1 MKHPPLARKLL
12 ALGLSLLLVLS
23 FLPTAFAE
31 GEVIVKTEQELLDAI
46 ANASGPTV
54 IRIEGTVTIAKTLVI
69 DGGRKITLTGDGT
82 IAAASN
88 FTISH
93 ESMIYISGEGTAL
106 TVECEVAGNASR
118 SAYCSVLYATNSADL
133 TLNDGADI
141 HGGYAGNGGGV
152 RVTRGDTEPGTFTMN
167 GGSIHDNEAGNGAGL
182 SLDNQAAGQHLIRGG
197 SITKNRATG
206 TGYAGGIWVGS
217 EVGLTM
223 TGGEVTGN
231 TAKSGTIYEGIV
243 VNSNDSTKSWTGV
256 YITSGKVTADIIRI
270 EGDSNTN
277 GLTARLQ
284 ISSGATLN
292 GDVSIGFNT
301 YDLVEDKLK
310 NEGTING
317 DVSLEAR
324 TGLTNTGTINGKVTV
339 DGEDVVIDNNNGA
352 GQILGGVE
360 GNATIPEGSTNTITA
375 TAGPNGSISPSGT
388 VSVQTGGSQTFA
400 ITAAG
405 GYNIQDVRV
414 DGTSVGAVSSYT
426 FDNVF
431 ANHTITASFVRNNFI
446 EPTYYPD
453 YDEDVDYLPPAEDE
467 EAEEAPEETQDLY
480 MVTCRTLNVRL
491 GGGTGYARIG
501 TLSRGTLVSGEL
513 EDGWLK
519 FSYDGGT
526 AYCSADYLARVD
538 GDLTD
543 MHVTCRTLNVRAG
556 AGTNFE
562 ILGTLSRGTEVEI
575 LDVLPGWY
583 EIEYLGG
590 VGYVSAA
597 YIG

>member
-31 GEVIVKTEQELLDAI
+31 EEVTVTTEQELLDAI

-54 IRIEGTVTIAKTLVI
+54 IRIEGTVTIAETLVI
-69 DGGRKITLTGDGT
+69 DGGRQITLTGGK
-82 IAAASN
+82 IAAAST
-88 FTISH
+88 FTVSNY
-93 ESMIYISGEGTAL
+93 SMIYISGEGTAL

-133 TLNDGADI
+133 TLNDGANI
-141 HGGYAGNGGGV
+141 HGGYARNGGGV

-167 GGSIHDNEAGNGAGL
+167 GGWIHDNEAGNGAGL
-182 SLDNQAAGQHLIRGG
+182 SLDNQAAEQHFIRGG
-197 SITKNRATG
+197 SITNNKATG
-206 TGYAGGIWVGS
+206 TGYGGGIWVGS
-217 EVGLTM
+217 EVRLTM
-223 TGGEVTGN
+223 TGGTVTDN
-231 TAKSGTIYEGIV
+231 TTTKDTIYAGIV
-243 VNSNDSTKSWTGV
+243 VNSNDSTKPWTGV
-256 YITSGKVTADIIRI
+256 YIKSGEVTANIIRI

-301 YDLVEDKLK
+301 YDLVEDKLQ

-324 TGLTNTGTINGKVTV
+324 TGLTDTGTINGTVTIGEIVIV
-339 DGEDVVIDNNNGA
+339 DNSGTINNVVGA
-352 GQILGGVE
+352 TPDT
-360 GNATIPEGSTNTITA
+360 ASDTITA
-375 TAGPNGSISPSGT
+375 TAGPNGSISPSGA
-388 VSVQTGGSQTFA
+388 VVVQPGQAQTFT
-400 ITAAG
+400 ITPDT
-405 GYNIQDVRV
+405 GYDIRDVLV
-414 DGTSVGAVSSYT
+414 DGVSVGARTSVT
-426 FDNVF
+426 FMSAIKD
-431 ANHTITASFVRNNFI
+431 HTITASFVRNNFI

-513 EDGWLK
+513 ENGWLK
-519 FSYDGGT
+519 FAYDGGT
-526 AYCSADYLARVD
+526 AYCSADYLAKID

>member
-54 IRIEGTVTIAKTLVI
+54 IQIEGTVTIAKTLVI
-69 DGGRKITLTGDGT
+69 DGGKQITLTGGKIT
-82 IAAASN
+82 AAST
-88 FTISH
+88 FTVSN
-93 ESMIYISGEGTAL
+93 ESMIYITGEGTAL
-106 TVECEVAGNASR
+106 TVDCEVEGRAPNPT
-118 SAYCSVLYATNSADL
+118 YYSVLCATNSADL
-133 TLNDGADI
+133 TLKDGANI
-141 HGGYAGNGGGV
+141 HGGNAGNGGGV
-152 RVTRGDTEPGTFTMN
+152 RMTGNPGTFTMN
-167 GGSIHDNEAGNGAGL
+167 GGSIYGNYAGLGAGI
-182 SLDNQAAGQHLIRGG
+182 SLDNHVGHHFINGG
-197 SITKNRATG
+197 SIKGNNANG
-206 TGYAGGIWVGS
+206 NSGHAGGIWVGS
-217 EVGLTM
+217 EVQLTM

-231 TAKSGTIYEGIV
+231 TSKQDATIYGDIV
-243 VNSNDSTKSWTGV
+243 VNSNSATKSWTGV
-256 YITSGKVTADIIRI
+256 YITSGKVTANIRI
-270 EGDSNTN
+270 EGDKNTN

-284 ISSGATLN
+284 ISSGATLT
-292 GDVSIGFNT
+292 GDVSIGVHSTGLAEN
-301 YDLVEDKLK
+301 KLQ

-317 DVSLEAR
+317 DVSLENQ
-324 TGLTNTGTINGKVTV
+324 TGLNNTGTINGKVTV
-339 DGEDVVIDNNNGA
+339 DGENVVIDNNNGA

-360 GNATIPEGSTNTITA
+360 GDATIPEGSTNTITA

-431 ANHTITASFVRNNFI
+431 ANHTITASFVRNNFT
-446 EPTYYPD
+446 EPQYYPD

-467 EAEEAPEETQDLY
+467 EAEEAPEEPQDLY

-491 GGGTGYARIG
+491 RGGTGYARIG

-519 FSYDGGT
+519 FAYDGGT
-526 AYCSADYLARVD
+526 AFCSADYLARVD

>member
-23 FLPTAFAE
+23 FLPTAVAE

-141 HGGYAGNGGGV
+141 HGGYARNGGGV
-152 RVTRGDTEPGTFTMN
+152 RVRRDETEPGTFTMN
-167 GGSIHDNEAGNGAGL
+167 GGWIHDNEAGNGAGL
-182 SLDNQAAGQHLIRGG
+182 ALDNQAGQHLIRGG
-197 SITKNRATG
+197 SITKNKATG
-206 TGYAGGIWVGS
+206 TGYGGGIWVGS

-223 TGGEVTGN
+223 TGGTVTDN
-231 TAKSGTIYEGIV
+231 TTTKDTIYAGIV
-243 VNSNDSTKSWTGV
+243 VNSNASTKPRTGV
-256 YITSGKVTADIIRI
+256 YITSGKVTANIIRI

-277 GLTARLQ
+277 GLTARLK
-284 ISSGATLN
+284 ISSGATLT

-301 YDLVEDKLK
+301 YDLVEDKLR

-360 GNATIPEGSTNTITA
+360 GDPDVPEGSTNTITA

-400 ITAAG
+400 ITAAD

-453 YDEDVDYLPPAEDE
+453 YDEDVDYLPPVEDDE
-467 EAEEAPEETQDLY
+467 EEEKAPLY
-480 MVTCRTLNVRL
+480 MVTCRTLNVRM
-491 GGGTGYARIG
+491 GPGTSYAKLG
-501 TLSRGTLVSGEL
+501 TLSRGTLISGEY
-513 EDGWLK
+513 ENGWVK
-519 FSYDGGT
+519 FTYNGQT
-526 AYCSADYLARVD
+526 AYSSADYLMQVD
-538 GDLTD
+538 GDLSGL
-543 MHVTCRTLNVRAG
+543 HVTCRTLNVRAG
-556 AGTNFE
+556 AGTNFD
-562 ILGTLSRGTEVEI
+562 ILGTLSRGTEISVR
-575 LDVLPGWY
+575 DVLPGWY
-583 EIEYLGG
+583 EIDFLGG
-590 VGYVSAA
+590 IGYVSSA

>member
-31 GEVIVKTEQELLDAI
+31 GEVIVKTEQELLAAI

-54 IRIEGTVTIAKTLVI
+54 IRIEDTVTIAKTLVI
-69 DGGRKITLTGDGT
+69 DGGKQITLTGGK
-82 IAAASN
+82 IAADTPFEVLN
-88 FTISH
+88 
-93 ESMIYISGEGTAL
+93 ESMIYITGAGTAL

-141 HGGYAGNGGGV
+141 HGGYARNGGGV
-152 RVTRGDTEPGTFTMN
+152 RVRRDETEPGTFTMN
-167 GGSIHDNEAGNGAGL
+167 GGWIHDNEAGNGAGL
-182 SLDNQAAGQHLIRGG
+182 ALDNQAGQHLIRGG

-206 TGYAGGIWVGS
+206 SGYGGGIWVGS

-223 TGGEVTGN
+223 TGGTVTDN
-231 TAKSGTIYEGIV
+231 TTTKDTIYAGIV
-243 VNSNDSTKSWTGV
+243 VNSNDSSKPWTGV
-256 YITSGKVTADIIRI
+256 YIKSGEVTADIIRI

-292 GDVSIGFNT
+292 GDVSIGVHSTGLAEN
-301 YDLVEDKLK
+301 KLQ

-317 DVSLEAR
+317 DVSLEDR
-324 TGLTNTGTINGKVTV
+324 TGLTNTGTINGTVTIGEIVIV
-339 DGEDVVIDNNNGA
+339 DNSGTINAVVGA
-352 GQILGGVE
+352 
-360 GNATIPEGSTNTITA
+360 ATDDSPNTITA
-375 TAGPNGSISPSGT
+375 TAGPNGSISPSGA
-388 VSVQTGGSQTFA
+388 VVVPAGQAQTFT
-400 ITAAG
+400 ITPDT
-405 GYNIQDVRV
+405 GYDIQDVLV
-414 DGTSVGAVSSYT
+414 DGVSVGARTSVT
-426 FDNVF
+426 FMSAIKD
-431 ANHTITASFVRNNFI
+431 HTITASFVRNNFI

-467 EAEEAPEETQDLY
+467 EEEEAPEETQDLY

-519 FSYDGGT
+519 FAYDGGT

>member
-12 ALGLSLLLVLS
+12 ALGLSLLPVLS

-31 GEVIVKTEQELLDAI
+31 GDETVTTEQELLNAI

-54 IRIEGTVTIAKTLVI
+54 IRIEGTVTIAETLVI
-69 DGGRKITLTGDGT
+69 DGGRKITLTGGK
-82 IAAASN
+82 IAAAST
-88 FTISH
+88 FTVSN

-152 RVTRGDTEPGTFTMN
+152 RVRRGDTEPGTFTMN
-167 GGSIHDNEAGNGAGL
+167 GGWIHDNEAGNGAGL
-182 SLDNQAAGQHLIRGG
+182 ALDNQAGQHLIRGG
-197 SITKNRATG
+197 SITKNKATG
-206 TGYAGGIWVGS
+206 TGYGGGIWVGS

-223 TGGEVTGN
+223 TGGTVTDN
-231 TAKSGTIYEGIV
+231 TTTKDTIYAGIV
-243 VNSNDSTKSWTGV
+243 VNSNSASRPWTGV

-292 GDVSIGFNT
+292 GDVSIGSNT
-301 YDLVEDKLK
+301 YDLVENKLQ

-317 DVSLEAR
+317 DVSLEDR
-324 TGLTNTGTINGKVTV
+324 TGLTNTGTINGTVTV
-339 DGEDVVIDNNNGA
+339 EEIVIVDNSGTIT
-352 GQILGGVE
+352 GDIVS
-360 GNATIPEGSTNTITA
+360 ATPDKDPNTITA
-375 TAGPNGSISPSGT
+375 TAGPNGSISPSGA
-388 VSVQTGGSQTFA
+388 VVVQPGQAQTFT
-400 ITAAG
+400 ITPDT
-405 GYNIQDVRV
+405 GYDIQDVLV
-414 DGTSVGAVSSYT
+414 DGVSVGARTSVT
-426 FDNVF
+426 FMSAIKD
-431 ANHTITASFVRNNFI
+431 HTITASFVRNNFI

-501 TLSRGTLVSGEL
+501 TLSRGTILEGEL

-519 FSYDGGT
+519 FPYNGQT

-538 GDLTD
+538 GDLSGL
-543 MHVTCRTLNVRAG
+543 HVTCRTLNVRAG

-575 LDVLPGWY
+575 LDVLNGWY

-590 VGYVSAA
+590 EAYVSAA

>member
-31 GEVIVKTEQELLDAI
+31 GEVTVTTEQELLDAI
-46 ANASGPTV
+46 ANATGPTV
-54 IRIEGTVTIAKTLVI
+54 IQIEGTVTITETLVI

-141 HGGYAGNGGGV
+141 HGGYARNGGGV
-152 RVTRGDTEPGTFTMN
+152 RVTRGETEPGAFTMN

-182 SLDNQAAGQHLIRGG
+182 ALDNQAGQHLIRGG
-197 SITKNRATG
+197 SITKNKATG
-206 TGYAGGIWVGS
+206 TGYGGGIWVGS

-231 TAKSGTIYEGIV
+231 TAKGVTIYEGIV
-243 VNSNDSTKSWTGV
+243 VNSNASTKPWTGV
-256 YITSGKVTADIIRI
+256 YITSGEVTADIIRI

-292 GDVSIGFNT
+292 GDVSIGSNT
-301 YDLVEDKLK
+301 YDLVEDKLQ

-317 DVSLEAR
+317 DVSLEDR
-324 TGLTNTGTINGKVTV
+324 TGLTNTGTINGTVTV
-339 DGEDVVIDNNNGA
+339 EEIVIVDNSGTIT
-352 GQILGGVE
+352 GDIVS
-360 GNATIPEGSTNTITA
+360 ATPDKDPNTITA
-375 TAGPNGSISPSGT
+375 TAGPNGSISPSGA
-388 VSVQTGGSQTFA
+388 VVVPAGQAQTFT
-400 ITAAG
+400 ITPDT
-405 GYNIQDVRV
+405 GYDIQDVLV
-414 DGTSVGAVSSYT
+414 DGVSVGARTSVT
-426 FDNVF
+426 FMSAIQD
-431 ANHTITASFVRNNFI
+431 HTITASFVRNNFI

-467 EAEEAPEETQDLY
+467 EEEEAPEETQDLY

-501 TLSRGTLVSGEL
+501 TLSRGTILEGEL
-513 EDGWLK
+513 ENGWLK
-519 FSYDGGT
+519 FAYNGQT
-526 AYCSADYLARVD
+526 AYCSADYLAKID

>member
-54 IRIEGTVTIAKTLVI
+54 IRIEGTVTIAETLVI
-69 DGGRKITLTGDGT
+69 DGGKQITLTGGK

-88 FTISH
+88 FTILH
-93 ESMIYISGEGTAL
+93 ASMIYISGEGTAL

-118 SAYCSVLYATNSADL
+118 SAFCSVLYATNSADL

-141 HGGYAGNGGGV
+141 HGGYARNGGGV
-152 RVTRGDTEPGTFTMN
+152 RVRRGETEPGTFTMN

-182 SLDNQAAGQHLIRGG
+182 ALDNQAGQHLIRGG
-197 SITKNRATG
+197 SITNNRATG
-206 TGYAGGIWVGS
+206 TGYGGGIWVGS

-223 TGGEVTGN
+223 TGGTVTDN
-231 TAKSGTIYEGIV
+231 TTTKDTIYAGIV
-243 VNSNDSTKSWTGV
+243 VNSNDSSKPWTGV
-256 YITSGKVTADIIRI
+256 YITSGEVTADIIRI

-292 GDVSIGFNT
+292 GDVSIGVHSTGLAEN
-301 YDLVEDKLK
+301 KLQ

-317 DVSLEAR
+317 DVSLEDR
-324 TGLTNTGTINGKVTV
+324 TGLTNTGTINGTVTIGEIVIVDNSGTINKVV
-339 DGEDVVIDNNNGA
+339 GA
-352 GQILGGVE
+352 
-360 GNATIPEGSTNTITA
+360 ATDDSPNTITA
-375 TAGPNGSISPSGT
+375 TAGPNGSISPSGA
-388 VSVQTGGSQTFA
+388 VVVQPGQAQTFT
-400 ITAAG
+400 ITPDT
-405 GYNIQDVRV
+405 GYDIQDVLV
-414 DGTSVGAVSSYT
+414 DGVSVGARTSVT
-426 FDNVF
+426 FMSAIKD
-431 ANHTITASFVRNNFI
+431 HTITASFVRNNFI

-467 EAEEAPEETQDLY
+467 EEEEVPEETQDLY

-519 FSYDGGT
+519 FAYDGGT

-538 GDLTD
+538 GDLTGL
-543 MHVTCRTLNVRAG
+543 HVTCRTLNVRAG

>member
-31 GEVIVKTEQELLDAI
+31 GDVTVTTEQELLAAI

-54 IRIEGTVTIAKTLVI
+54 IQIEGTVTIAKTLVI
-69 DGGRKITLTGDGT
+69 DGGRQITLTGGK
-82 IAAASN
+82 IAAAST
-88 FTISH
+88 FTVSNA
-93 ESMIYISGEGTAL
+93 SMIYITDAGTAL

-118 SAYCSVLYATNSADL
+118 SAFCSVLYATNSADL
-133 TLNDGADI
+133 TLNDGANI
-141 HGGYAGNGGGV
+141 HGGYARNGGGV

-167 GGSIHDNEAGNGAGL
+167 GGWIHDNEAGNGAGL
-182 SLDNQAAGQHLIRGG
+182 ALDNQAGQHLIRGG
-197 SITKNRATG
+197 SITNNRATG
-206 TGYAGGIWVGS
+206 TGYGGGIWVGS

-223 TGGEVTGN
+223 TGGTVTDN
-231 TAKSGTIYEGIV
+231 TTTKDTIYAGIV
-243 VNSNDSTKSWTGV
+243 VNSNDSTQPWTGV
-256 YITSGKVTADIIRI
+256 YIKSGEVTADIIRI
-270 EGDSNTN
+270 EGDRNTN

-324 TGLTNTGTINGKVTV
+324 TGLTNTGTINGTVTV
-339 DGEDVVIDNNNGA
+339 EEIVIVDNSGTIT
-352 GQILGGVE
+352 GDIVS
-360 GNATIPEGSTNTITA
+360 ATPDKDPNTITA
-375 TAGPNGSISPSGT
+375 TAGPNGSISPSGA
-388 VSVQTGGSQTFA
+388 VVVQPGQAQTFT
-400 ITAAG
+400 ITPDT
-405 GYNIQDVRV
+405 GYDIQDVLV
-414 DGTSVGAVSSYT
+414 DGVSVGARTSVT
-426 FDNVF
+426 FMSAIKD
-431 ANHTITASFVRNNFI
+431 HTITASFVRNNFI

-519 FSYDGGT
+519 FAYDGGT

>member
-31 GEVIVKTEQELLDAI
+31 GEVTVTTEQELLDAI

-54 IRIEGTVTIAKTLVI
+54 IQIEGTVTIAKTLVI

-93 ESMIYISGEGTAL
+93 ASMIYISGEGTAL

-118 SAYCSVLYATNSADL
+118 SAYCSVLCATNSADL

-152 RVTRGDTEPGTFTMN
+152 RVTRGETEPGAFTMN
-167 GGSIHDNEAGNGAGL
+167 GGWIHDNEAGNGAGL
-182 SLDNQAAGQHLIRGG
+182 ALDNQAGQHLIRGG

-206 TGYAGGIWVGS
+206 TGYGGGIWVGS

-223 TGGEVTGN
+223 TGGTVTNN
-231 TAKSGTIYEGIV
+231 TTTNTKDTIYAGIV
-243 VNSNDSTKSWTGV
+243 VNSNASSKPWTGV

-284 ISSGATLN
+284 ISSGATLKGN
-292 GDVSIGFNT
+292 VSIGVHSTGLAEN
-301 YDLVEDKLK
+301 KLQ

-317 DVSLEAR
+317 DVSLEDR
-324 TGLTNTGTINGKVTV
+324 TGLTNTGTINGTVTIGEIVIV
-339 DGEDVVIDNNNGA
+339 DNSGTINAVVGA
-352 GQILGGVE
+352 
-360 GNATIPEGSTNTITA
+360 ATDDSPNTITA
-375 TAGPNGSISPSGT
+375 TAGPNGSISPSGA
-388 VSVQTGGSQTFA
+388 VVVPASEAQTFT
-400 ITAAG
+400 ITPDT
-405 GYNIQDVRV
+405 GYDIQDVLV
-414 DGTSVGAVSSYT
+414 DGVSVGARTSVT
-426 FDNVF
+426 FMSAIKD
-431 ANHTITASFVRNNFI
+431 HTITASFVRNNFT
-446 EPTYYPD
+446 EPQYYPD

-467 EAEEAPEETQDLY
+467 EAEEAPEEPQDLY

-519 FSYDGGT
+519 FAYDGGT

-538 GDLTD
+538 GDLSGL
-543 MHVTCRTLNVRAG
+543 HVTCRTLNVRAG

>member
-167 GGSIHDNEAGNGAGL
+167 GGSIHDNEASNGAGL

-317 DVSLEAR
+317 DVSLGDR

-375 TAGPNGSISPSGT
+375 TAGPNGSISPSGA
-388 VSVQTGGSQTFA
+388 VVVPAGEAQTFT
-400 ITAAG
+400 ITPDT
-405 GYNIQDVRV
+405 GYDIQDVLV
-414 DGTSVGAVSSYT
+414 DGVSVGARTSVT
-426 FDNVF
+426 FMSAIND
-431 ANHTITASFVRNNFI
+431 HTIMASFVRNNFT
-446 EPTYYPD
+446 EPQYYPD

-519 FSYDGGT
+519 FAYDGGT

-538 GDLTD
+538 GDLSGL
-543 MHVTCRTLNVRAG
+543 HVTCRTLNVRAG

>member
-31 GEVIVKTEQELLDAI
+31 GDVTVTTEQELLTAI

-54 IRIEGTVTIAKTLVI
+54 IRIEGTVTIAETLVI
-69 DGGRKITLTGDGT
+69 DGGRQITLTGGK
-82 IAAASN
+82 IAAAST
-88 FTISH
+88 FTVSNA
-93 ESMIYISGEGTAL
+93 SMIYISGEGTAL

-133 TLNDGADI
+133 TLNDGANI
-141 HGGYAGNGGGV
+141 HGGYARNGGGV
-152 RVTRGDTEPGTFTMN
+152 RVTRGETEPGTFTMN

-182 SLDNQAAGQHLIRGG
+182 ALDNQAGQHLIRGG

-206 TGYAGGIWVGS
+206 TGYGGGIWVGS

-223 TGGEVTGN
+223 TGGTVTDN
-231 TAKSGTIYEGIV
+231 TTTNTKDTIYAGIV
-243 VNSNDSTKSWTGV
+243 VNSNDSTQPWTGV

-317 DVSLEAR
+317 DVSLEDR
-324 TGLTNTGTINGKVTV
+324 TGLTNTGTINGTVTV
-339 DGEDVVIDNNNGA
+339 EEIVIVDNSGTIT
-352 GQILGGVE
+352 GDIVS
-360 GNATIPEGSTNTITA
+360 ATPDKDPNTITA
-375 TAGPNGSISPSGT
+375 TAGPNGSISPSGA
-388 VSVQTGGSQTFA
+388 VVVPAGQAQTFT
-400 ITAAG
+400 ITPDT
-405 GYNIQDVRV
+405 GYDIQDVLV
-414 DGTSVGAVSSYT
+414 DGVSVGARTSVT
-426 FDNVF
+426 FMSAIQD
-431 ANHTITASFVRNNFI
+431 HTITASFVRNNFI

-519 FSYDGGT
+519 FAYDGGT

-538 GDLTD
+538 GDLTGL
-543 MHVTCRTLNVRAG
+543 HVTCRTLNVRAG
-556 AGTNFE
+556 AGTSFE

>member
-31 GEVIVKTEQELLDAI
+31 GEVTVTTEQELLDAI
-46 ANASGPTV
+46 ASANGPTV
-54 IRIEGTVTIAKTLVI
+54 IQIADAGVTITKTLVI
-69 DGGRKITLTGDGT
+69 DGGRQITLTGGK
-82 IAAASN
+82 IAAASPFEVSN
-88 FTISH
+88 
-93 ESMIYISGEGTAL
+93 ESMIYITGEGTAL
-106 TVECEVAGNASR
+106 TVECEVEGHAPNPKH
-118 SAYCSVLYATNSADL
+118 YSVLCATNSADL
-133 TLNDGADI
+133 TLYDGANI
-141 HGGYAGNGGGV
+141 HGGNAGNGGGV
-152 RVTRGDTEPGTFTMN
+152 RVTRGETEPGTFTMY
-167 GGSIHDNEAGNGAGL
+167 GGWIHGNRAGLGAGL
-182 SLDNQAAGQHLIRGG
+182 SLDNHVGHHFIYDGVIEDNNASGDSGH
-197 SITKNRATG
+197 
-206 TGYAGGIWVGS
+206 AGGIWVGS
-217 EVGLTM
+217 EVQLTM

-231 TAKSGTIYEGIV
+231 VSKQDTRIYDDIV
-243 VNSNDSTKSWTGV
+243 VNSNDSSKPWTGV
-256 YITSGKVTADIIRI
+256 YITSGEVTANIRI
-270 EGDSNTN
+270 EGDKNTN

-284 ISSGATLN
+284 ISPDATLN
-292 GDVSIGFNT
+292 GNVSIGVHSTGLAEN
-301 YDLVEDKLK
+301 KLQ
-310 NEGTING
+310 NEGIING
-317 DVSLEAR
+317 DVSLEDR
-324 TGLTNTGTINGKVTV
+324 TGLTNTGTINGTVTIGEIVIV
-339 DGEDVVIDNNNGA
+339 DNSGTITGA
-352 GQILGGVE
+352 IVS
-360 GNATIPEGSTNTITA
+360 AIPDTAPNTITA
-375 TAGPNGSISPSGT
+375 TAGPNGSISPSGA
-388 VSVQTGGSQTFA
+388 VVVQPDQAQTFT
-400 ITAAG
+400 ITPDT
-405 GYNIQDVRV
+405 GYDIQDVLV
-414 DGTSVGAVSSYT
+414 DDVSVGARTSVT
-426 FDNVF
+426 FMSAIND
-431 ANHTITASFVRNNFI
+431 HTITASFVRNNFT
-446 EPTYYPD
+446 EPQYYPD

-519 FSYDGGT
+519 FAYDGGT

-590 VGYVSAA
+590 EAYVSAA

>member
-1 MKHPPLARKLL
+1 
-12 ALGLSLLLVLS
+12 
-23 FLPTAFAE
+23 
-31 GEVIVKTEQELLDAI
+31 
-46 ANASGPTV
+46 
-54 IRIEGTVTIAKTLVI
+54 
-69 DGGRKITLTGDGT
+69 
-82 IAAASN
+82 
-88 FTISH
+88 
-93 ESMIYISGEGTAL
+93 
-106 TVECEVAGNASR
+106 
-118 SAYCSVLYATNSADL
+118 
-133 TLNDGADI
+133 
-141 HGGYAGNGGGV
+141 
-152 RVTRGDTEPGTFTMN
+152 MN
-167 GGSIHDNEAGNGAGL
+167 GGWIHDNEAGNGAGL
-182 SLDNQAAGQHLIRGG
+182 ALDNQAGQHLIRGG
-197 SITKNRATG
+197 SITNNRATG
-206 TGYAGGIWVGS
+206 TGYGGGIWVGS

-223 TGGEVTGN
+223 TGGTVTDN
-231 TAKSGTIYEGIV
+231 TTTKDTIYAGIV
-243 VNSNDSTKSWTGV
+243 VNSNDSTQPWTGV
-256 YITSGKVTADIIRI
+256 YITSGEVTADIIRI

-301 YDLVEDKLK
+301 YDLVEDKLQ

-501 TLSRGTLVSGEL
+501 TLSRGTILEGEL

-519 FSYDGGT
+519 FPYDGGT
-526 AYCSADYLARVD
+526 AYCSADYLAKIG

-556 AGTNFE
+556 AGTSFE
-562 ILGTLSRGTEVEI
+562 ILGTLSRGAEVEI
-575 LDVLPGWY
+575 LDVLNGWY
-583 EIEYLGG
+583 KIEYLGG
-590 VGYVSAA
+590 EAYVSAA

>member
-31 GEVIVKTEQELLDAI
+31 GDVTVTTEQELLAAI

-54 IRIEGTVTIAKTLVI
+54 IRIEGTVTITETLVI
-69 DGGRKITLTGDGT
+69 DGGRQITLTGDGT

-93 ESMIYISGEGTAL
+93 ASMIYISGEGTAL

-118 SAYCSVLYATNSADL
+118 SAYCSVLCATNSADL

-152 RVTRGDTEPGTFTMN
+152 RVTRGETEPGTFTMN
-167 GGSIHDNEAGNGAGL
+167 GGWIHDNEAGNGAGL
-182 SLDNQAAGQHLIRGG
+182 ALDNQAGQHLIRGG
-197 SITKNRATG
+197 SITKNKATG
-206 TGYAGGIWVGS
+206 TGYGGGIWVGS

-223 TGGEVTGN
+223 TGGTVTDN
-231 TAKSGTIYEGIV
+231 TTTNTKDTIYAGIV
-243 VNSNDSTKSWTGV
+243 VNSNDSTQPWTGV

-317 DVSLEAR
+317 DVSLEDR
-324 TGLTNTGTINGKVTV
+324 TGLTNTGTINGTVTV
-339 DGEDVVIDNNNGA
+339 EEIVIVDNSGTIT
-352 GQILGGVE
+352 GDIVS
-360 GNATIPEGSTNTITA
+360 ATPDKDPNTITA
-375 TAGPNGSISPSGT
+375 TAGPNGSISPSGA
-388 VSVQTGGSQTFA
+388 VVVPAGQAQTFT
-400 ITAAG
+400 ITPDT
-405 GYNIQDVRV
+405 GYDIQDVLV
-414 DGTSVGAVSSYT
+414 DGVSVGARTSVT
-426 FDNVF
+426 FMSAIQD
-431 ANHTITASFVRNNFI
+431 HTITASFVRNNFI

-519 FSYDGGT
+519 FAYDGGT

-538 GDLTD
+538 GDLSGL
-543 MHVTCRTLNVRAG
+543 HVTCRTLNVRAG

-590 VGYVSAA
+590 EAYVSAA

>member
-1 MKHPPLARKLL
+1 M
-12 ALGLSLLLVLS
+12 
-23 FLPTAFAE
+23 
-31 GEVIVKTEQELLDAI
+31 KTEQELLDAI
-46 ANASGPTV
+46 ANATGPTV
-54 IRIEGTVTIAKTLVI
+54 IQIEGTVTIAKTLVI

-118 SAYCSVLYATNSADL
+118 SAFCSVLYATNSADL

-141 HGGYAGNGGGV
+141 HGGYARNGGGV
-152 RVTRGDTEPGTFTMN
+152 RVRRDETEPGTFTMN
-167 GGSIHDNEAGNGAGL
+167 GGWIHDNEAGNGAGL
-182 SLDNQAAGQHLIRGG
+182 ALDNQAGQHLIRGG
-197 SITKNRATG
+197 SITNNRATG
-206 TGYAGGIWVGS
+206 TGYGGGIWVGS

-231 TAKSGTIYEGIV
+231 TAKGGTIYEGIV
-243 VNSNDSTKSWTGV
+243 VNSNASTKPWTGV
-256 YITSGKVTADIIRI
+256 YIASGEVTADIIRI

-292 GDVSIGFNT
+292 GDVSIGSNT

-317 DVSLEAR
+317 DVSLEDR
-324 TGLTNTGTINGKVTV
+324 TGLTNTGTINGTVTV
-339 DGEDVVIDNNNGA
+339 EEIVIVDNSGTIT
-352 GQILGGVE
+352 GDIVS
-360 GNATIPEGSTNTITA
+360 ATPDKDPNTITA
-375 TAGPNGSISPSGT
+375 TAGPNGSISPSGA
-388 VSVQTGGSQTFA
+388 VVVQPGQAQTFT
-400 ITAAG
+400 ITPDT
-405 GYNIQDVRV
+405 GYDIQDVLV
-414 DGTSVGAVSSYT
+414 DGVSVGARTSVT
-426 FDNVF
+426 FMSAIKD
-431 ANHTITASFVRNNFI
+431 HTITASFVRNNFI

-538 GDLTD
+538 GDLTGL
-543 MHVTCRTLNVRAG
+543 HVTCRTLNVRAG
-556 AGTNFE
+556 AGTSFE

>member
-31 GEVIVKTEQELLDAI
+31 GEVIVKTEQELLAAI

-133 TLNDGADI
+133 TLNDGANI

-152 RVTRGDTEPGTFTMN
+152 RVTRGETEPGTFTMN
-167 GGSIHDNEAGNGAGL
+167 GGWIHDNEAGNGAGL
-182 SLDNQAAGQHLIRGG
+182 SLDNQAAEQHFIRGG
-197 SITKNRATG
+197 SITNNKATG
-206 TGYAGGIWVGS
+206 TGYGGGIWVGS

-231 TAKSGTIYEGIV
+231 TAKGVTIYEGIV
-243 VNSNDSTKSWTGV
+243 VNSNASTQLWTGV
-256 YITSGKVTADIIRI
+256 YITSGEVTADIIRI

-292 GDVSIGFNT
+292 GDVSIGVHSTGLAEN
-301 YDLVEDKLK
+301 KLQ

-317 DVSLEAR
+317 DVSLEDR
-324 TGLTNTGTINGKVTV
+324 TGLTNTGIINGTVTIGEIVIVDNSGTINKVV
-339 DGEDVVIDNNNGA
+339 GA
-352 GQILGGVE
+352 
-360 GNATIPEGSTNTITA
+360 ATDDSPNTITA
-375 TAGPNGSISPSGT
+375 TAGPNGSISPSGA
-388 VSVQTGGSQTFA
+388 VVVQPDQAQTFT
-400 ITAAG
+400 ITPDT
-405 GYNIQDVRV
+405 GYDIQDVLV
-414 DGTSVGAVSSYT
+414 DGVSVGARTSVT
-426 FDNVF
+426 FMSAIKD
-431 ANHTITASFVRNNFI
+431 HTITASFVRNNFI

-467 EAEEAPEETQDLY
+467 EEEEVPEETQDLY

>member
-31 GEVIVKTEQELLDAI
+31 GVVTVTTEQDLRNAI
-46 ANASGPTV
+46 ASANGPTV
-54 IRIEGTVTIAKTLVI
+54 IQIADAGVTITETLVI
-69 DGGRKITLTGDGT
+69 DDGRQITLTGGK
-82 IAAASN
+82 IAAASPFEVSN
-88 FTISH
+88 
-93 ESMIYISGEGTAL
+93 ESMIYITGEGTAL
-106 TVECEVAGNASR
+106 TVNCEVEGHAPNPKH
-118 SAYCSVLYATNSADL
+118 YSVLCATNSADL
-133 TLNDGADI
+133 TLNDGANI
-141 HGGYAGNGGGV
+141 HGGNAGNGGGV
-152 RVTRGDTEPGTFTMN
+152 RMTGNPGTFRMN
-167 GGSIHDNEAGNGAGL
+167 GGSIYGNYAGLGAGL
-182 SLDNQAAGQHLIRGG
+182 SLDNHVGHHFINGG
-197 SITKNRATG
+197 SITGNNANG
-206 TGYAGGIWVGS
+206 DSGHAGGIWVGS
-217 EVGLTM
+217 EVQLTM

-231 TAKSGTIYEGIV
+231 ACNQGTIYNDIV
-243 VNSNDSTKSWTGV
+243 VNSNSATKPWTGV
-256 YITSGKVTADIIRI
+256 YITSGKVTANIRI

-292 GDVSIGFNT
+292 GNVSIGGHST
-301 YDLVEDKLK
+301 GLVEDKLK

-317 DVSLEAR
+317 DVSLEDR
-324 TGLTNTGTINGKVTV
+324 TGLTNTGTINGTVTV
-339 DGEDVVIDNNNGA
+339 EEIVIVDNSGTINKVVGA
-352 GQILGGVE
+352 
-360 GNATIPEGSTNTITA
+360 ATDDSPNTITA
-375 TAGPNGSISPSGT
+375 TAGPNGSISPYGA
-388 VSVQTGGSQTFA
+388 VVVPAGEAQTFT
-400 ITAAG
+400 ITPDT
-405 GYNIQDVRV
+405 GYDIQDVLV
-414 DGTSVGAVSSYT
+414 DDVSVGARTSVT
-426 FDNVF
+426 FMSAIND
-431 ANHTITASFVRNNFI
+431 HTITASFVRNNFT
-446 EPTYYPD
+446 EPQYYPD

-501 TLSRGTLVSGEL
+501 TLSRGTILEGEL

-519 FSYDGGT
+519 FPYNGQT
-526 AYCSADYLARVD
+526 AYCSADYLAEIG

-583 EIEYLGG
+583 EIEHLGG
-590 VGYVSAA
+590 EAYVSAA

>member
-93 ESMIYISGEGTAL
+93 ASMIYISGEGTAL

-118 SAYCSVLYATNSADL
+118 SAYCSVLCATNSADL

-152 RVTRGDTEPGTFTMN
+152 RVTRGETEPGAFTMN
-167 GGSIHDNEAGNGAGL
+167 GGWIHDNEAGNGAGL
-182 SLDNQAAGQHLIRGG
+182 ALDNQAGQHLIRGG
-197 SITKNRATG
+197 SITENRATG
-206 TGYAGGIWVGS
+206 TGYGGGIWVGS

-223 TGGEVTGN
+223 TGGTVTNN
-231 TAKSGTIYEGIV
+231 TTTNTKDTIYAGIV
-243 VNSNDSTKSWTGV
+243 VNSNASSKPWTGV

-292 GDVSIGFNT
+292 GDVSIGSNT

-317 DVSLEAR
+317 DVSLEDR
-324 TGLTNTGTINGKVTV
+324 TGLTNTGTINGTVTV
-339 DGEDVVIDNNNGA
+339 EEIVIVDNSGTIT
-352 GQILGGVE
+352 GDIVS
-360 GNATIPEGSTNTITA
+360 ATPDKDPNTITA
-375 TAGPNGSISPSGT
+375 TAGPNGSISPSGA
-388 VSVQTGGSQTFA
+388 VVVPAGQAQTFT
-400 ITAAG
+400 ITPDT
-405 GYNIQDVRV
+405 GYDIQDVLV
-414 DGTSVGAVSSYT
+414 DGVSIGARTSVT
-426 FDNVF
+426 FMSAIKD
-431 ANHTITASFVRNNFI
+431 HTITASFVRNNFT
-446 EPTYYPD
+446 EPQYYPD

-519 FSYDGGT
+519 FAYDGGT

-538 GDLTD
+538 GDLTGL
-543 MHVTCRTLNVRAG
+543 HVTCRTLNVRAG

-562 ILGTLSRGTEVEI
+562 ILGTLSRGAEVEI

>member
-31 GEVIVKTEQELLDAI
+31 GDVTVTTEQELLAAI

-69 DGGRKITLTGDGT
+69 DGGKQITLTGDGT

-88 FTISH
+88 FKVSH
-93 ESMIYISGEGTAL
+93 DSMIYITDEGTAL

-133 TLNDGADI
+133 TLNDGANI
-141 HGGYAGNGGGV
+141 HGGYARNGGGV
-152 RVTRGDTEPGTFTMN
+152 RVRRGDTEPGTFTMN
-167 GGSIHDNEAGNGAGL
+167 GGWIHDNEAGNGAGL
-182 SLDNQAAGQHLIRGG
+182 ALDNQAGQHLIRGG

-206 TGYAGGIWVGS
+206 TGYGGGIWVGS
-217 EVGLTM
+217 EVQLTM
-223 TGGEVTGN
+223 TGGTVTDN
-231 TAKSGTIYEGIV
+231 TTTNTKDTIYAGIV
-243 VNSNDSTKSWTGV
+243 VNSNDSTQPWTGV

-284 ISSGATLN
+284 ISSGATLKGN
-292 GDVSIGFNT
+292 VSIGLNT
-301 YDLVEDKLK
+301 YVLAENKLQ

-317 DVSLEAR
+317 DVSLEDR
-324 TGLTNTGTINGKVTV
+324 TGLNNTGTINGNVTI
-339 DGEDVVIDNNNGA
+339 GEIVVIENTG
-352 GQILGGVE
+352 
-360 GNATIPEGSTNTITA
+360 TISGDIVSSAPDTEPNTITA
-375 TAGPNGSISPSGT
+375 TAGPNGSISPSGK
-388 VSVQTGGSQTFA
+388 VEVAAGKSQTFTIA
-400 ITAAG
+400 PDDGYVIEDVQVDGASLGARTSITLACPGKDRSITA
-405 GYNIQDVRV
+405 
-414 DGTSVGAVSSYT
+414 T
-426 FDNVF
+426 F
-431 ANHTITASFVRNNFI
+431 AAEPESPFI

-453 YDEDVDYLPPAEDE
+453 YDEDAPAEEEQPEEE
-467 EAEEAPEETQDLY
+467 EAAPLY
-480 MVTCRTLNVRL
+480 MVTCRTLNVRT
-491 GGGTGYARIG
+491 GPGTSFDKIG
-501 TLSRGTLVSGEL
+501 TLSRGALLSGEL
-513 EDGWLK
+513 ENGWLK
-519 FSYDGGT
+519 FAYDGGT

-562 ILGTLSRGTEVEI
+562 ILGTLSRGTAVDI

>member
-31 GEVIVKTEQELLDAI
+31 GEVIVKTEQELLAAI

-133 TLNDGADI
+133 TLNDGANI

-152 RVTRGDTEPGTFTMN
+152 RVTRGETEPGTFTMN
-167 GGSIHDNEAGNGAGL
+167 GGWIHDNEAGNGAGL
-182 SLDNQAAGQHLIRGG
+182 SLDNQAAEQHFIRGG
-197 SITKNRATG
+197 SITNNKATG
-206 TGYAGGIWVGS
+206 TGYGGGIWVGS

-231 TAKSGTIYEGIV
+231 TAKGVTIYEGIV
-243 VNSNDSTKSWTGV
+243 VNSNASTQLWTGV
-256 YITSGKVTADIIRI
+256 YITSGEVTADIIRI

-292 GDVSIGFNT
+292 GDVSIGVHSTGLAEN
-301 YDLVEDKLK
+301 KLQ

-317 DVSLEAR
+317 DVSLEDR
-324 TGLTNTGTINGKVTV
+324 TGLTNTGIINGTVTIGEIVIVDNSGTINKVV
-339 DGEDVVIDNNNGA
+339 GA
-352 GQILGGVE
+352 
-360 GNATIPEGSTNTITA
+360 ATDDSPNTITA
-375 TAGPNGSISPSGT
+375 TAGPNGSISPSGA
-388 VSVQTGGSQTFA
+388 VVVQPDQAQTFT
-400 ITAAG
+400 ITPDT
-405 GYNIQDVRV
+405 GYDIQDVLV
-414 DGTSVGAVSSYT
+414 DGVSVGARTSVT
-426 FDNVF
+426 FMSAIKD
-431 ANHTITASFVRNNFI
+431 HTITASFVRNNFI

-467 EAEEAPEETQDLY
+467 EEEEVPEETQDLY

-501 TLSRGTLVSGEL
+501 TLSRGTILEGEL

-519 FSYDGGT
+519 FPYNGQT

-538 GDLTD
+538 GDLSGL
-543 MHVTCRTLNVRAG
+543 HVTCRTLNVRAG

>member
-54 IRIEGTVTIAKTLVI
+54 IQIEGTVTIAKTLVI
-69 DGGRKITLTGDGT
+69 DGGKQITLTGGK
-82 IAAASN
+82 IAAAST
-88 FTISH
+88 FTVSH

-118 SAYCSVLYATNSADL
+118 SAYCSVLCATNSADL

-152 RVTRGDTEPGTFTMN
+152 RVRRGDTEPGTFTMN
-167 GGSIHDNEAGNGAGL
+167 GGWIHDNEAGNGAGL
-182 SLDNQAAGQHLIRGG
+182 ALDNQAGQHFIRGG

-206 TGYAGGIWVGS
+206 TGYGGGIWVGS

-223 TGGEVTGN
+223 TGGTVTDN
-231 TAKSGTIYEGIV
+231 TTTKYTIYAGIV
-243 VNSNDSTKSWTGV
+243 VNSNDSSKPWTGV
-256 YITSGKVTADIIRI
+256 YITSGEVTANIIRI

-292 GDVSIGFNT
+292 GDVSIGVHSTGLAEN
-301 YDLVEDKLK
+301 KLQ

-317 DVSLEAR
+317 DVSLEDR
-324 TGLTNTGTINGKVTV
+324 TGLTNTGTINGTVTIGEIVIV
-339 DGEDVVIDNNNGA
+339 DNSGTINNVVGA
-352 GQILGGVE
+352 TPDT
-360 GNATIPEGSTNTITA
+360 ASDTITA
-375 TAGPNGSISPSGT
+375 TAGPNGSISPSGA
-388 VSVQTGGSQTFA
+388 VVVQPGQAQTFT
-400 ITAAG
+400 ITPDT
-405 GYNIQDVRV
+405 GYDIRDVLV
-414 DGTSVGAVSSYT
+414 DGVSVGARTSVT
-426 FDNVF
+426 FMSAIKD
-431 ANHTITASFVRNNFI
+431 HTITASFVRNNFI

-513 EDGWLK
+513 ENGWLK
-519 FSYDGGT
+519 FAYDGGT
-526 AYCSADYLARVD
+526 AYCSADYLAKVD

>member
-31 GEVIVKTEQELLDAI
+31 GKVIVKTEQELLDAI
-46 ANASGPTV
+46 ANATGPTV

-88 FTISH
+88 FTILH

-152 RVTRGDTEPGTFTMN
+152 RVTRGETEPGAFTMN
-167 GGSIHDNEAGNGAGL
+167 GGWIHDNEAGNGAGL
-182 SLDNQAAGQHLIRGG
+182 ALDNQAGQHLIRGG
-197 SITKNRATG
+197 SITKNKATG
-206 TGYAGGIWVGS
+206 TGYGGGIWVGS

-223 TGGEVTGN
+223 TGGTVTDN
-231 TAKSGTIYEGIV
+231 TTTKDTIYAGIV
-243 VNSNDSTKSWTGV
+243 VNSNDSTKPWTGV
-256 YITSGKVTADIIRI
+256 YIKSGEVTADIIRI

-292 GDVSIGFNT
+292 GDVSIGSNT

-317 DVSLEAR
+317 DVSLEDR
-324 TGLTNTGTINGKVTV
+324 TGLTNTGTINGTVTV
-339 DGEDVVIDNNNGA
+339 EEIVIVDNSGTIT
-352 GQILGGVE
+352 GDIVS
-360 GNATIPEGSTNTITA
+360 ATPDKDPNTITA
-375 TAGPNGSISPSGT
+375 TAGPNGSISPSGA
-388 VSVQTGGSQTFA
+388 VVVPAGQAQTFT
-400 ITAAG
+400 ITPDT
-405 GYNIQDVRV
+405 GYDIQDVLV
-414 DGTSVGAVSSYT
+414 DGVSVGARTSVT
-426 FDNVF
+426 FMSAIQD
-431 ANHTITASFVRNNFI
+431 HTITASFVRNNFI

-526 AYCSADYLARVD
+526 AYCSADYLARVG
-538 GDLTD
+538 GDLTGL
-543 MHVTCRTLNVRAG
+543 HVTCRTLNVRAG

-575 LDVLPGWY
+575 LDVLNGWY
-583 EIEYLGG
+583 KIEYLGG
-590 VGYVSAA
+590 EAYVSAA

>member
-31 GEVIVKTEQELLDAI
+31 GEVIVKTEQELLAAI
-46 ANASGPTV
+46 ANATGPTV
-54 IRIEGTVTIAKTLVI
+54 IRIEDTVTIAKTLVI
-69 DGGRKITLTGDGT
+69 DGGRQITLTGGK
-82 IAAASN
+82 IAADTPFEVLN
-88 FTISH
+88 
-93 ESMIYISGEGTAL
+93 ESMIYITGAGTAL
-106 TVECEVAGNASR
+106 TVNCEVEGHAPNPKH
-118 SAYCSVLYATNSADL
+118 YSVLCATNSANL
-133 TLNDGADI
+133 TLNAGANI
-141 HGGYAGNGGGV
+141 HGGNAGNGGGV
-152 RVTRGDTEPGTFTMN
+152 RMTGSPGTFTMY
-167 GGSIHDNEAGNGAGL
+167 GGWIHGNRAGLGAGL
-182 SLDNQAAGQHLIRGG
+182 SLDNHVGHHFINGG
-197 SITKNRATG
+197 SIEDNNASG
-206 TGYAGGIWVGS
+206 DSGHAGGIWVGS
-217 EVGLTM
+217 EVQLTM
-223 TGGEVTGN
+223 TGGTVTGN
-231 TAKSGTIYEGIV
+231 TCNQGTIYDDIV
-243 VNSNDSTKSWTGV
+243 VNSNDSSKPRTGV
-256 YITSGKVTADIIRI
+256 YITSGEVTANIRI

-292 GDVSIGFNT
+292 GDVSIGSNT
-301 YDLVEDKLK
+301 YDLVKDKLK

-317 DVSLEAR
+317 DVSLGSR

-360 GNATIPEGSTNTITA
+360 GDPDVPEGSTNTITA

-513 EDGWLK
+513 EGGWLK
-519 FSYDGGT
+519 FAYDGGT
-526 AYCSADYLARVD
+526 AYCSADYLTRVD
-538 GDLTD
+538 GDLTGL
-543 MHVTCRTLNVRAG
+543 HVTCRTLNVRAG

>member
-31 GEVIVKTEQELLDAI
+31 GEETVTTEQELLDAI
-46 ANASGPTV
+46 ASANGPTV

-69 DGGRKITLTGDGT
+69 DGGKQITLTGDGT

-152 RVTRGDTEPGTFTMN
+152 RVRRGDTEPGTFTMN
-167 GGSIHDNEAGNGAGL
+167 GGWIHDNEAGNGAGL
-182 SLDNQAAGQHLIRGG
+182 ALDNQAGQHLIRGG
-197 SITKNRATG
+197 SITKNKATG
-206 TGYAGGIWVGS
+206 TGYGGGIWVGS
-217 EVGLTM
+217 EVQLTM
-223 TGGEVTGN
+223 TGGTVTDN
-231 TAKSGTIYEGIV
+231 TTTKDTIYAGIV
-243 VNSNDSTKSWTGV
+243 VNSNDSTQPWTGV

-292 GDVSIGFNT
+292 GDVSIGSNT

-317 DVSLEAR
+317 DVSLEDR
-324 TGLTNTGTINGKVTV
+324 TGLTNTGTINGTVTV
-339 DGEDVVIDNNNGA
+339 KEIVIVDNSGTIT
-352 GQILGGVE
+352 GDIVS
-360 GNATIPEGSTNTITA
+360 ATPDKDPNTITA
-375 TAGPNGSISPSGT
+375 TAGPNGSISPSGA
-388 VSVQTGGSQTFA
+388 VVVPAGQAQTFT
-400 ITAAG
+400 ITPDT
-405 GYNIQDVRV
+405 GYDIQDVLV
-414 DGTSVGAVSSYT
+414 DGVSVGARTSVT
-426 FDNVF
+426 FMSAIQD
-431 ANHTITASFVRNNFI
+431 HTITASFVRNNFI

-467 EAEEAPEETQDLY
+467 EEEEAPEETQDLY

-519 FSYDGGT
+519 FAYDGGT

-538 GDLTD
+538 GDLSGL
-543 MHVTCRTLNVRAG
+543 HVTCRTLNVRAG

>member
-31 GEVIVKTEQELLDAI
+31 GEVIVKTEQELLAAI

-69 DGGRKITLTGDGT
+69 DGGRQITLTGGK
-82 IAAASN
+82 IAAAST
-88 FTISH
+88 FTVSNA
-93 ESMIYISGEGTAL
+93 SMINITGAGTAL
-106 TVECEVAGNASR
+106 TVECEVAGHAANPT
-118 SAYCSVLYATNSADL
+118 YYSVLCATNSADL
-133 TLNDGADI
+133 TLNGGANI
-141 HGGYAGNGGGV
+141 HGGNAGNGGGV
-152 RVTRGDTEPGTFTMN
+152 RMTGSPGTFRMN
-167 GGSIHDNEAGNGAGL
+167 GGWIHGNRAGLGAGL
-182 SLDNQAAGQHLIRGG
+182 SLDNHVGHHFINGG
-197 SITKNRATG
+197 VIEDNNASGNSG
-206 TGYAGGIWVGS
+206 HAGGIWVGS
-217 EVGLTM
+217 EVQLTM
-223 TGGEVTGN
+223 TGGTVTGN
-231 TAKSGTIYEGIV
+231 VSKQDTRIYDDIV
-243 VNSNDSTKSWTGV
+243 VNSNSASKPWTGV
-256 YITSGKVTADIIRI
+256 YITSGEVTADIIRI

-284 ISSGATLN
+284 ISSGATLKGN
-292 GDVSIGFNT
+292 VSIGGHSTGLAEN
-301 YDLVEDKLK
+301 KLQ

-317 DVSLEAR
+317 NVSLEDR
-324 TGLTNTGTINGKVTV
+324 TGLTNTGTINGTVTIGEIVIVDNSGTINKVV
-339 DGEDVVIDNNNGA
+339 GA
-352 GQILGGVE
+352 
-360 GNATIPEGSTNTITA
+360 ATDDSPNTITA
-375 TAGPNGSISPSGT
+375 TAGPNGSISPSGA
-388 VSVQTGGSQTFA
+388 VVVPASEAQTFT
-400 ITAAG
+400 ITPDT
-405 GYNIQDVRV
+405 GYDIQDVLV
-414 DGTSVGAVSSYT
+414 DGVSVGARTSVT
-426 FDNVF
+426 FMSAIQD
-431 ANHTITASFVRNNFI
+431 HTITASFVRNNFI

-501 TLSRGTLVSGEL
+501 TLSRGALLSGEI

-519 FSYDGGT
+519 FAYDGGT

>member
-69 DGGRKITLTGDGT
+69 DGGKQITLTGGKIT
-82 IAAASN
+82 AASTFEVSN
-88 FTISH
+88 
-93 ESMIYISGEGTAL
+93 ESMIYITGEGTAL
-106 TVECEVAGNASR
+106 TVNCEVEGHAPNPKH
-118 SAYCSVLYATNSADL
+118 YSVLCATNSADL
-133 TLNDGADI
+133 TLNDGANI
-141 HGGYAGNGGGV
+141 HGGNAGNGGGV
-152 RVTRGDTEPGTFTMN
+152 RMTGNPGTFRMN
-167 GGSIHDNEAGNGAGL
+167 GGSIYGNYAGLGAGL
-182 SLDNQAAGQHLIRGG
+182 SLDNHVGHHFIHGG
-197 SITKNRATG
+197 SITGNNANG
-206 TGYAGGIWVGS
+206 DSGHAGGIWVGS
-217 EVGLTM
+217 EVQLTM

-231 TAKSGTIYEGIV
+231 ACNQGTIYNDIV
-243 VNSNDSTKSWTGV
+243 VNSNSATKPWTGV
-256 YITSGKVTADIIRI
+256 YIMSGKVTANIRI

-284 ISSGATLN
+284 ISPDATLTGN
-292 GDVSIGFNT
+292 VSIGVHSTGLAEN
-301 YDLVEDKLK
+301 KLQ

-360 GNATIPEGSTNTITA
+360 GDPDVPEGSTNTITA

-388 VSVQTGGSQTFA
+388 VSVQTGGSHTFA

-519 FSYDGGT
+519 FAYDGGT

-538 GDLTD
+538 GDLTGL
-543 MHVTCRTLNVRAG
+543 HVTCRTLNVRAG

>member
-31 GEVIVKTEQELLDAI
+31 GEVIVKTEQELLAAI

-88 FTISH
+88 FTILH

-118 SAYCSVLYATNSADL
+118 SAYCSVLCATNSADL

-152 RVTRGDTEPGTFTMN
+152 RVTRGDTEPGAFTMN
-167 GGSIHDNEAGNGAGL
+167 GGWIHDNEAGNGAGL
-182 SLDNQAAGQHLIRGG
+182 ALDNQAGQHLIRGG
-197 SITKNRATG
+197 SITNNRATG
-206 TGYAGGIWVGS
+206 TGYGGGIWVGS

-223 TGGEVTGN
+223 TGGTVTDN
-231 TAKSGTIYEGIV
+231 TTTKDTIYAGIV
-243 VNSNDSTKSWTGV
+243 VNSNASTKPWTGV
-256 YITSGKVTADIIRI
+256 YITSGEVTADIIRI

-301 YDLVEDKLK
+301 YDLVEDKLR

-317 DVSLEAR
+317 DVSLEDR
-324 TGLTNTGTINGKVTV
+324 TGLTNTGTINGTVTV
-339 DGEDVVIDNNNGA
+339 EEIVIVDNSGTIT
-352 GQILGGVE
+352 GDIVS
-360 GNATIPEGSTNTITA
+360 ATPDKAPNTITA
-375 TAGPNGSISPSGT
+375 TAGPNGSISPSGA
-388 VSVQTGGSQTFA
+388 VVVQPGQAQTFT
-400 ITAAG
+400 ITPDT
-405 GYNIQDVRV
+405 GYDIQDVLV
-414 DGTSVGAVSSYT
+414 DGVSVGARTSVT
-426 FDNVF
+426 FMSAIKD
-431 ANHTITASFVRNNFI
+431 HTITASFVRNNFI

-480 MVTCRTLNVRL
+480 MVTCRTLNVRT
-491 GGGTGYARIG
+491 GPGTSFDKIG
-501 TLSRGTLVSGEL
+501 TLSRGALLSGEL
-513 EDGWLK
+513 ENGWLK
-519 FSYDGGT
+519 FAYDGGT

>member
-69 DGGRKITLTGDGT
+69 DGGRQITLTGDGT

-118 SAYCSVLYATNSADL
+118 SAYCSVLCATNSADL

-152 RVTRGDTEPGTFTMN
+152 RVTRGETEPGAFTMN
-167 GGSIHDNEAGNGAGL
+167 GGWIHDNEAGNGAGL
-182 SLDNQAAGQHLIRGG
+182 ALDNQAGQHLIRGG

-206 TGYAGGIWVGS
+206 TGYGGGIWVGS

-223 TGGEVTGN
+223 TGGTVTNN
-231 TAKSGTIYEGIV
+231 TTTNTKDTIYAGIV
-243 VNSNDSTKSWTGV
+243 VNSNASTKPWTGV
-256 YITSGKVTADIIRI
+256 YITSGEVTADIIRI

-277 GLTARLQ
+277 GLTARLE
-284 ISSGATLN
+284 ISPNATLTGN
-292 GDVSIGFNT
+292 VSIGYHSVGLAEN
-301 YDLVEDKLK
+301 KLQ
-310 NEGTING
+310 NEGMING
-317 DVSLEAR
+317 NVSLEDR
-324 TGLTNTGTINGKVTV
+324 TGLTNTGTINGTVTV
-339 DGEDVVIDNNNGA
+339 EEIVIVDNSGTIT
-352 GQILGGVE
+352 GDIVS
-360 GNATIPEGSTNTITA
+360 ATPDKDPNTITA
-375 TAGPNGSISPSGT
+375 TAGPNGSISPSGA
-388 VSVQTGGSQTFA
+388 VVVPAGQAQTFT
-400 ITAAG
+400 ITPDT
-405 GYNIQDVRV
+405 GYDIQDVLV
-414 DGTSVGAVSSYT
+414 DGVSVGARTSVT
-426 FDNVF
+426 FMSAIQD
-431 ANHTITASFVRNNFI
+431 HTITASFVRNNFI

-467 EAEEAPEETQDLY
+467 EEEEAPEETQDLY

-519 FSYDGGT
+519 FAYDGGT
-526 AYCSADYLARVD
+526 AYCSADYLARVG
-538 GDLTD
+538 GDLTGL
-543 MHVTCRTLNVRAG
+543 HVTCRTLNVRAG

>member
-31 GEVIVKTEQELLDAI
+31 GEVIVKTEQELLAAI

-93 ESMIYISGEGTAL
+93 ASMIYISGEGTAL

-118 SAYCSVLYATNSADL
+118 SAYCSVLCATNSADL

-152 RVTRGDTEPGTFTMN
+152 RVTRGETEPGAFTMN
-167 GGSIHDNEAGNGAGL
+167 GGWIHDNEAGNGAGL
-182 SLDNQAAGQHLIRGG
+182 ALDNQAGQHLIRGG

-206 TGYAGGIWVGS
+206 TGYGGGIWVGS

-223 TGGEVTGN
+223 TGGTVTDN
-231 TAKSGTIYEGIV
+231 TTTKDTIYAGIV
-243 VNSNDSTKSWTGV
+243 VNSNDSTQPWTGV
-256 YITSGKVTADIIRI
+256 YIKSGEVTADIIRI
-270 EGDSNTN
+270 EGDSNPN
-277 GLTARLQ
+277 GPTARLE
-284 ISSGATLN
+284 ISPNATLTGN
-292 GDVSIGFNT
+292 VSIGYHSVGLAEN
-301 YDLVEDKLK
+301 KLQ
-310 NEGTING
+310 NEGMING
-317 DVSLEAR
+317 NVSLENR
-324 TGLTNTGTINGKVTV
+324 TGLNNTGTINGTVTIGEIVIVDNSGTINKVV
-339 DGEDVVIDNNNGA
+339 GA
-352 GQILGGVE
+352 
-360 GNATIPEGSTNTITA
+360 ATDDSPNTITA
-375 TAGPNGSISPSGT
+375 TAGPNGSISPSGA
-388 VSVQTGGSQTFA
+388 VVVPAGEAQTFT
-400 ITAAG
+400 ITPDT
-405 GYNIQDVRV
+405 GYDIQDVLV
-414 DGTSVGAVSSYT
+414 DGVSVGARTSVT
-426 FDNVF
+426 FMSAIKD
-431 ANHTITASFVRNNFI
+431 HTITASFVRNNFI

-467 EAEEAPEETQDLY
+467 DAEEAPEETQDLY

-501 TLSRGTLVSGEL
+501 TLSRGTILEGEL

-519 FSYDGGT
+519 FPYNGQT
-526 AYCSADYLARVD
+526 AYCSADYLAKIG
-538 GDLTD
+538 GDLSGL
-543 MHVTCRTLNVRAG
+543 HVTCRTLNVRAG

>member
-31 GEVIVKTEQELLDAI
+31 GDVTVTTEQELLDAI

-69 DGGRKITLTGDGT
+69 DGGRQITLTGGK
-82 IAAASN
+82 IAAAST
-88 FTISH
+88 FTVSNA
-93 ESMIYISGEGTAL
+93 SMIYITGAGTAL

-118 SAYCSVLYATNSADL
+118 SAYCSVLCATNSADL

-152 RVTRGDTEPGTFTMN
+152 RVTRGETEPGTFTMN
-167 GGSIHDNEAGNGAGL
+167 GGWIHDNEAGNGAGL
-182 SLDNQAAGQHLIRGG
+182 ALDNQAGQHLIRGG
-197 SITKNRATG
+197 SITKNKATG
-206 TGYAGGIWVGS
+206 TGYGGGIWVGS

-223 TGGEVTGN
+223 TGGTVTDN
-231 TAKSGTIYEGIV
+231 TTTKDTIYAGIV
-243 VNSNDSTKSWTGV
+243 VNSNDSTQPWTGV

-284 ISSGATLN
+284 ISSGATLK
-292 GDVSIGFNT
+292 GDVSIGSNT

-317 DVSLEAR
+317 DVFLEDR
-324 TGLTNTGTINGKVTV
+324 TGLTNTGTINGTVTV
-339 DGEDVVIDNNNGA
+339 EEIVIVDNSGTIT
-352 GQILGGVE
+352 GDIVS
-360 GNATIPEGSTNTITA
+360 ATPDKDPNTITA
-375 TAGPNGSISPSGT
+375 TAGPNGSISPSGA
-388 VSVQTGGSQTFA
+388 VVVQPGQAQTFT
-400 ITAAG
+400 ITPDT
-405 GYNIQDVRV
+405 GYDIQDVLV
-414 DGTSVGAVSSYT
+414 DGVSVGARTSVT
-426 FDNVF
+426 FMSAIQD
-431 ANHTITASFVRNNFI
+431 HTITASFVRNNFI

-453 YDEDVDYLPPAEDE
+453 YDEDVDYLPPVDE
-467 EAEEAPEETQDLY
+467 EEPEETEDLY

-491 GGGTGYARIG
+491 GGSTGYAKIG
-501 TLSRGTLVSGEL
+501 TLSRGTVVSGEL
-513 EDGWLK
+513 ENGWLK
-519 FSYDGGT
+519 FTYNDQT
-526 AYCSADYLARVD
+526 AYCSADYLAKIG

-575 LDVLPGWY
+575 LDVLNGWY
-583 EIEYLGG
+583 KIEYLGG
-590 VGYVSAA
+590 EAYVSAA

>member
-31 GEVIVKTEQELLDAI
+31 GEVTVTTEQELLDAI

-118 SAYCSVLYATNSADL
+118 SAYCSVLCATNSADL

-152 RVTRGDTEPGTFTMN
+152 RVRRGETEPGTFTMN
-167 GGSIHDNEAGNGAGL
+167 GGWIHDNEAGNGAGL
-182 SLDNQAAGQHLIRGG
+182 ALDNQAGQHLIRGG

-206 TGYAGGIWVGS
+206 TGYGGGIWVGS

-223 TGGEVTGN
+223 TGGTVTDN
-231 TAKSGTIYEGIV
+231 TTTKDTIYAGIV
-243 VNSNDSTKSWTGV
+243 VNSNDSTKPWTGV
-256 YITSGKVTADIIRI
+256 YIKSGEVTANIIRI

-284 ISSGATLN
+284 ISSGATLKGN
-292 GDVSIGFNT
+292 VSIGGHSTGLAEN
-301 YDLVEDKLK
+301 KLQ

-317 DVSLEAR
+317 NVSLEDR
-324 TGLTNTGTINGKVTV
+324 TGLTNTGTINGTVTIGEIVIVDNSGTINKVV
-339 DGEDVVIDNNNGA
+339 GA
-352 GQILGGVE
+352 TPDT
-360 GNATIPEGSTNTITA
+360 ASDTITA
-375 TAGPNGSISPSGT
+375 TAGPNGSISPSGA
-388 VSVQTGGSQTFA
+388 VVVPAGEAQTFT
-400 ITAAG
+400 ITPDT
-405 GYNIQDVRV
+405 GYDIQDVLV
-414 DGTSVGAVSSYT
+414 DGVSVGARTSVT
-426 FDNVF
+426 FMSAIKD
-431 ANHTITASFVRNNFI
+431 HTITASFVRNNFI

-501 TLSRGTLVSGEL
+501 TLSRGT
-513 EDGWLK
+513 
-519 FSYDGGT
+519 
-526 AYCSADYLARVD
+526 
-538 GDLTD
+538 
-543 MHVTCRTLNVRAG
+543 
-556 AGTNFE
+556 
-562 ILGTLSRGTEVEI
+562 IL
-575 LDVLPGWY
+575 
-583 EIEYLGG
+583 
-590 VGYVSAA
+590 
-597 YIG
+597 

>member
-31 GEVIVKTEQELLDAI
+31 GEETVTTEQELLDAI
-46 ANASGPTV
+46 ASANGPTV

-69 DGGRKITLTGDGT
+69 DGGKQITLTGDGT

-152 RVTRGDTEPGTFTMN
+152 RVRRGDTEPGTFTMN
-167 GGSIHDNEAGNGAGL
+167 GGWIHDNEAGNGAGL
-182 SLDNQAAGQHLIRGG
+182 ALDNQAGQHLIRGG
-197 SITKNRATG
+197 SITKNKATG
-206 TGYAGGIWVGS
+206 TGYGGGIWVGS
-217 EVGLTM
+217 EVQLTM
-223 TGGEVTGN
+223 TGGTVTDN
-231 TAKSGTIYEGIV
+231 TTTKDTIYAGIV
-243 VNSNDSTKSWTGV
+243 VNSNDSTQPWTGV

-292 GDVSIGFNT
+292 GDVSIGSNT

-317 DVSLEAR
+317 DVSLEDR
-324 TGLTNTGTINGKVTV
+324 TGLTNTGTINGTVTV
-339 DGEDVVIDNNNGA
+339 KEIVIVDNSGTIT
-352 GQILGGVE
+352 GDIVS
-360 GNATIPEGSTNTITA
+360 ATPDKDPNTITA
-375 TAGPNGSISPSGT
+375 TAGPNGSISPSGA
-388 VSVQTGGSQTFA
+388 VVVPAGQAQTFT
-400 ITAAG
+400 ITPDT
-405 GYNIQDVRV
+405 GYDIQDVLV
-414 DGTSVGAVSSYT
+414 DGVSVGARTSVT
-426 FDNVF
+426 FMSAIQD
-431 ANHTITASFVRNNFI
+431 HTITASFVRNNFI

-467 EAEEAPEETQDLY
+467 EEEEAPEETWDLY

-519 FSYDGGT
+519 FAYDGGT

-538 GDLTD
+538 GDLSGL
-543 MHVTCRTLNVRAG
+543 HVTCRTLNVRAG

>member
-1 MKHPPLARKLL
+1 M
-12 ALGLSLLLVLS
+12 
-23 FLPTAFAE
+23 
-31 GEVIVKTEQELLDAI
+31 IVKTEQELLDAI
-46 ANASGPTV
+46 ANATGPTV
-54 IRIEGTVTIAKTLVI
+54 IQIEGTVTIAKTLVI

-118 SAYCSVLYATNSADL
+118 SAFCSVLYATNSADL

-141 HGGYAGNGGGV
+141 HGGYARNGGGV
-152 RVTRGDTEPGTFTMN
+152 RVRRDETEPGTFTMN
-167 GGSIHDNEAGNGAGL
+167 GGWIHDNEAGNGAGL
-182 SLDNQAAGQHLIRGG
+182 ALDNQAGQHLIRGG
-197 SITKNRATG
+197 SITNNRATG
-206 TGYAGGIWVGS
+206 TGYGGGIWVGS

-231 TAKSGTIYEGIV
+231 TAKGGTIYEGIV
-243 VNSNDSTKSWTGV
+243 VNSNASTKPWTGV
-256 YITSGKVTADIIRI
+256 YIASGEVTADIIRI

-292 GDVSIGFNT
+292 GDVSIGSNT

-317 DVSLEAR
+317 DVSLEDR
-324 TGLTNTGTINGKVTV
+324 TGLTNTGTINGTVTV
-339 DGEDVVIDNNNGA
+339 EEIVIVDNSGTIT
-352 GQILGGVE
+352 GDIVS
-360 GNATIPEGSTNTITA
+360 ATPDKDPNTITA
-375 TAGPNGSISPSGT
+375 TAGPNGSISPSGA
-388 VSVQTGGSQTFA
+388 VVVQPGQAQTFT
-400 ITAAG
+400 ITPDT
-405 GYNIQDVRV
+405 GYDIQDVLV
-414 DGTSVGAVSSYT
+414 DGVSVGARTSVT
-426 FDNVF
+426 FMSAIKD
-431 ANHTITASFVRNNFI
+431 HTITASFVRNNFI

-538 GDLTD
+538 GDLTGL
-543 MHVTCRTLNVRAG
+543 HVTCRTLNVRAG
-556 AGTNFE
+556 AGTSFE